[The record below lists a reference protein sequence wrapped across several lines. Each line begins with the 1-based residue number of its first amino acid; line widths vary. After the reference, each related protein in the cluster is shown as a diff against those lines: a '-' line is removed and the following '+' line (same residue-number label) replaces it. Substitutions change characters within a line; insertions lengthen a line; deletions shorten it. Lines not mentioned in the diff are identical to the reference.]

1 MLSVSLLLVGVA
13 SPSVAPALALLSAML
28 LAVEMWYLWYYYR
41 LENAV
46 QRLYRITYEFEK
58 SEPR

>member
-13 SPSVAPALALLSAML
+13 SPSVAPALALLSAIL